1 MKELS
6 LHILDIV
13 QNSLSAGASLVDIEI
28 DEQPQNGDYLK
39 IVIIDNGRGMEKEKV
54 AKVLDPFFTT
64 RTTRKVGLGLP
75 LFQQNATHCDGS
87 FEIESNLGSGTTVR
101 AKFKHSH
108 WDRPPLGD
116 MSATLLTLIVLNPDV
131 DFHYIHRLEGN
142 HFELD
147 TRDVRREL
155 GDEIPL
161 NNPVVVDFLREF
173 IGENYSNLTGGEMK

>member
-13 QNSLSAGASLVDIEI
+13 QNSLAAGATLVDIGIE
-28 DEQPQNGDYLK
+28 EQPQKGDFLE
-39 IVIIDNGRGMEKEKV
+39 IMITDNGRGMKKEEV

-75 LFQQNATHCDGS
+75 LFQQNAIHCDGC
-87 FEIESNLGSGTTVR
+87 FDIESDLGNGTTVR

-108 WDRPPLGD
+108 LDRAPLGD
-116 MSATLLTLIVLNPDV
+116 MCATLLTLIVLNPDV
-131 DFHYIHRLEGN
+131 DFHYIHRIGEKQ
-142 HFELD
+142 FELD
-147 TRDVRREL
+147 TREIRNELDDV
-155 GDEIPL
+155 PL

-173 IGENYSNLTGGEMK
+173 IGENYSNLTGGE